1 MFWVNFELP
10 TRILEIT
17 TFSFAAFKIK
27 IIWYVDFI
35 LNRNKFTCITKVPK
49 YLPKRVYIE
58 FNEIFKVCRR
68 NCKLY
73 NFELERGFY
82 RIDNLLETK
91 CMDAPTENGMSRSGC
106 TTVFVTSSI
115 KRSGRKTCGS
125 EKWCGS
131 KCDVVKNP
139 ITMEFFGIQ
148 YPATSISSVFMWG
161 KDILA
166 EKNAFRAWLTT
177 LPVIIYTSFLA
188 YSLLIYFS
196 MILSFR

>member
-1 MFWVNFELP
+1 MSKDNHKICTQVVHLLKGMFWVNIEWP
-10 TRILEIT
+10 IRILEIT
-17 TFSFAAFKIK
+17 TFSLRLK
-27 IIWYVDFI
+27 
-35 LNRNKFTCITKVPK
+35 LNYMVCWLYFEVPK

-106 TTVFVTSSI
+106 TTVFVTSSM

-166 EKNAFRAWLTT
+166 EKKCIKSVINHTT
-177 LPVIIYTSFLA
+177 GNNIY
-188 YSLLIYFS
+188 
-196 MILSFR
+196 